1 VTVVTVARHPLS
13 PLVPHFP
20 YSGSVN
26 AVSDLF
32 RVEGLHAR
40 PTVEPGQPPAD
51 EILRGVDLVV
61 GAGEVHA
68 IMGPNG
74 SGKSTLGTTLLGSP
88 EYEVTAGTIT
98 FQGDDITDWPV
109 DERAKA
115 GMFLAFQYPQEVAG
129 VSVIQFLRQA
139 VSARKAT
146 DLSVLE
152 LRLASMEW
160 MHKLGMDGAFVD
172 RYLNEG
178 FSGGEKKRNEVLQ
191 MALLEPDLAILD
203 ETDSGLDI
211 DALRTVAEGIRQV
224 RAARPG
230 MGVVLITHYQRLL
243 DEIRPDHIHILVDGR
258 IVASGGME
266 LAEQLE
272 RDGYEAFKAPV

>member
-1 VTVVTVARHPLS
+1 MLGPVTGSPPL
-13 PLVPHFP
+13 FEI
-20 YSGSVN
+20 
-26 AVSDLF
+26 D
-32 RVEGLHAR
+32 GLHASV
-40 PTVEPGQPPAD
+40 PEGG
-51 EILRGVDLVV
+51 EILRGIDLTVN
-61 GAGEVHA
+61 AGEIHA

-74 SGKSTLGTTLLGSP
+74 SGKSTLGTTLMGSP
-88 EYEVTAGTIT
+88 EYEVTAGSIT
-98 FQGDDITDWPV
+98 YKGDDITAWPT

-115 GMFLAFQYPQEVAG
+115 GMFLAFQYPQEIPG

-139 VSARKAT
+139 LSARKGI

-160 MHKLGMDGAFVD
+160 MKRLGMDSSFVD

-178 FSGGEKKRNEVLQ
+178 FSGGEKKRNEVMQ
-191 MALLEPDLAILD
+191 MAILEPELAILD

-211 DALRTVAEGIRQV
+211 DALRTVAKGISEV
-224 RAARPG
+224 RADRPE

-243 DEIRPDHIHILVDGR
+243 DEIAPDQIHILIDGR
-258 IVASGGME
+258 IVANGGME

-272 RDGYEAFKAPV
+272 RDGYEAFRTLT